1 LGKKCTLHF
10 SPQTELIS
18 FIRKPQVVAEKTM
31 EKDMQETTAPNRR
44 FRTLDAARY
53 VGLSKSTLE
62 KYRVTGGGP
71 VYASLGRIVV
81 YESSDLDQWFNQR
94 KRASTSEALR
104 DHG

>member
-1 LGKKCTLHF
+1 
-10 SPQTELIS
+10 
-18 FIRKPQVVAEKTM
+18 
-31 EKDMQETTAPNRR
+31 MQETTVPYCRL
-44 FRTLDAARY
+44 RTQQAARY

-81 YESSDLDQWFNQR
+81 YESSDLDHWVNQR